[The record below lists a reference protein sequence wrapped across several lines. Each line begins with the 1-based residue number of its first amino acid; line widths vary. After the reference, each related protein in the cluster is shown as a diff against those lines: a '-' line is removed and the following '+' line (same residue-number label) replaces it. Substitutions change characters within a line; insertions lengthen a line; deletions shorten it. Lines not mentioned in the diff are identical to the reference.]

1 MITLEGYEI
10 EEMRSINHIMTV
22 ELQFDKPVTQKEAR
36 DYLSRVLTK
45 ANELEAQAEKEICKK
60 IFNADEIVITKEP
73 EPEGTIFCAA
83 PKDEELHEYL
93 TRAPERLEALSF
105 AFPQK
110 EETANES
117 FEIANDDVINEENLA
132 VKKKQIANA
141 FGVPETVLEDIGGT
155 WPSAADV
162 MKPEKTEGVLK
173 VPVTDEEI
181 AGMMQKKLAEEAKA
195 KGKKIDWDK
204 ACALKKAGWSN
215 KQIAEELHAN
225 EGTINA
231 TIYKHLEKYNAGER
245 KVKYEEKTE
254 V

>member
-22 ELQFDKPVTQKEAR
+22 ELQFKTPMTQKEAR
-36 DYLSRVLTK
+36 DYLSRVLAK
-45 ANELEAQAEKEICKK
+45 ANKLEAQAQREDVKEYLEK
-60 IFNADEIVITKEP
+60 TKNSL
-73 EPEGTIFCAA
+73 
-83 PKDEELHEYL
+83 EEL
-93 TRAPERLEALSF
+93 TF

-117 FEIANDDVINEENLA
+117 LEIANENPKIANDDVINEENLA

-141 FGVPETVLEDIGGT
+141 FGVPEAVLEDIDGT
-155 WPSAADV
+155 WPPAAV
-162 MKPEKTEGVLK
+162 VKKPEKTEGVLK
-173 VPVTDEEI
+173 VPVTEEEI
-181 AGMMQKKLAEEAKA
+181 AGMKQKKIEEEAKT
-195 KGKKIDWDK
+195 KGPKKIDWDK

-225 EGTINA
+225 EGTIGA
-231 TIYKHLEKYNAGER
+231 MIYKHLEKYNAGER
-245 KVKYEEKTE
+245 KAKYEEKAE